1 MTADGNPRCECPTGP
16 ETAWAGPAIALCHHS
31 TAAEAAGVMEKL
43 LAIMEDFPQNIDPK
57 TMSGKTIARLA
68 EDYRQQAAGNIH
80 RKPDRDEHMVINI
93 NFMRTLSLTAE
104 MIMCAMIIQR
114 NEEKDE
120 AQGE

>member
-1 MTADGNPRCECPTGP
+1 
-16 ETAWAGPAIALCHHS
+16 
-31 TAAEAAGVMEKL
+31 MEKL

-57 TMSGKTIARLA
+57 TMSGKTIAKLA

-80 RKPDRDEHMVINI
+80 RTPDQDEHMVINI